1 MCHLQT
7 HPNSTWGSTDE
18 GKGGPSPV
26 SKKIAQKEFLPGELS
41 GYSNQKINF
50 SEEPSDLLDGGG
62 RPAKVSPNNLVAR
75 HKPLAHLRPEVSRS
89 SLGCAKTGNLFL
101 KVPPYP
107 LQSGVRKRTSLIKFL
122 SLGRNT
128 ESGFSLMKGI
138 L

>member
-7 HPNSTWGSTDE
+7 HPNSTWGSTVE

-26 SKKIAQKEFLPGELS
+26 NKKISQKEFLPGELS
-41 GYSNQKINF
+41 GYLGQKKIF
-50 SEEPSDLLDGGG
+50 PDISPDLFDGGG

-128 ESGFSLMKGI
+128 EFGFSLKEWV